1 MNTPNALLDGLR
13 AIVGNSN
20 VLCDGDL
27 SAWEMDWRKRERG
40 KALAVVRPAS
50 TQEVAAVVKNILH
63 VYKEDARPWER
74 IADWVE
80 RIGWPRFFEKT
91 GLPFTKYLI
100 DDWRGA
106 RANLNASTHIRF

>member
-1 MNTPNALLDGLR
+1 M
-13 AIVGNSN
+13 
-20 VLCDGDL
+20 
-27 SAWEMDWRKRERG
+27 
-40 KALAVVRPAS
+40 
-50 TQEVAAVVKNILH
+50 KNILR

-74 IADWVE
+74 IADWID

-106 RANLNASTHIRF
+106 RSNLNASTHIRF